1 MRKSAFKQRL
11 LLELEEN
18 KIDYGWATDS
28 VLDLCTFNPDIIP
41 FVTKAPAHTQH
52 YVVLALLGF
61 MERTNG
67 KAGMRDISRR
77 IATENRRALLSEVWG
92 RDFGSTRILP
102 KLCPG
107 IFPKA
112 YYLLFVACLAEPER
126 RACFRDVGP
135 IYHLLIER
143 IAIAS
148 PKHLA
153 RYKPIILANFGGLTL
168 DFFCEGLSR
177 LRPDLHADDILARMN
192 ALKSASGMIRLMEAL
207 TKDMSAPPPI
217 WPGTKTIVPLRSAHD
232 FRAAGLQMRN
242 CLGSFEF
249 WIEGLIQKRV
259 FYLCAGK
266 EPAIAA
272 LQRHRLFDLWFLQEV
287 GGKENRRLSPERKT
301 EIIDTFAAAGFL
313 YPDHLVLGGMRLP
326 GF

>member
-1 MRKSAFKQRL
+1 MRKSAVGERL

-28 VLDLCTFNPDIIP
+28 VLDLCKLNPDIIP
-41 FVTKAPAHTQH
+41 FLTKVPAHTLH
-52 YVVLALLGF
+52 YVVLVLLGQ
-61 MERTNG
+61 MERANG
-67 KAGMRDISRR
+67 KAGMRDLAKR
-77 IATENRRALLSEVWG
+77 IASEDRRALLSEVWS

-112 YYLLFVACLAEPER
+112 YYLRFMACLAEPER

-143 IAIAS
+143 IATAS
-148 PKHLA
+148 PRHLA
-153 RYKPIILANFGGLTL
+153 RYKPIILANFGGPTL
-168 DFFCEGLSR
+168 DFFHEGLYR
-177 LRPDLHADDILARMN
+177 LRPDLNADDILTRMN
-192 ALKSASGMIRLMEAL
+192 ALKSASGMLRLMEAL
-207 TKDMSAPPPI
+207 TKDMSALPSI
-217 WPGTKTIVPLRSAHD
+217 WPGTETMVPLRYAHE
-232 FRAAGLQMRN
+232 FKAAGLQMRN

-272 LQRHRLFDLWFLQEV
+272 LQRHCLFDIWFLQEI
-287 GGKENRRLSPERKT
+287 GGKENRRLSPGRKT
-301 EIIDTFAAAGFL
+301 EIIDSFTAAGFP